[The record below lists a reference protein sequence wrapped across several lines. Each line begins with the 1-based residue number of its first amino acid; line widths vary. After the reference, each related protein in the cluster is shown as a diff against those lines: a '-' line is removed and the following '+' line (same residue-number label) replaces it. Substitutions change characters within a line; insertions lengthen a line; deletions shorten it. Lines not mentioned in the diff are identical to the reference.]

1 MKRKDD
7 TLSNFIPINRKFFN
21 HAFWKEERTFSKSE
35 AWLDLCVSARF
46 EESEATEL
54 IGGKL
59 VSWTKG
65 QLPASLRYL
74 AERWKWS
81 KNKVDDFL
89 LLLEREG
96 MICRLA
102 VNGITIL
109 SLVNYSVYNGSG
121 QQKGQQKGHANT
133 TQHYISSNR
142 EDSEKDSK
150 GDKRGTPGGQQG
162 DKTNIENKVKK
173 EEINT
178 GTDVPVGVPTGTL
191 DKFKAFQDW
200 IKTNAP
206 RVAQMK
212 EQLTLQ
218 QYVALHQK
226 VSKDQLKNL
235 LLSMHNYE
243 PLLRKNR
250 SVYLTIINWSKRD
263 YNQEIP
269 VKNGPGPAKS
279 TEQYL
284 AERKKQEEHTLRPPE
299 R

>member
-1 MKRKDD
+1 MKRKED
-7 TLSNFIPINRKFFN
+7 TLSNFIPINRKFFA

-74 AERWKWS
+74 AERWNWS

-89 LLLEREG
+89 QLLEREG
-96 MICRLA
+96 MACRLA

-121 QQKGQQKGHANT
+121 QQKGQQKGHANAP
-133 TQHYISSNR
+133 QHYISSNR
-142 EDSEKDSK
+142 EDSKRDSK
-150 GDKRGTPGGQQG
+150 GDKRGTPGGQAG
-162 DKTNIENKVKK
+162 DKTNIENIVNT
-173 EEINT
+173 EEEVNT
-178 GTDVPVGVPTGTL
+178 GTDVPVGVPPDTL
-191 DKFKAFQDW
+191 EKFKAFQEW

-218 QYVALHQK
+218 QYMALHQK

-250 SVYLTIINWSKRD
+250 SVYLTIINWSKRE
-263 YNQEIP
+263 YNQVIP
-269 VKNGPGPAKS
+269 AKNGPEKS

-284 AERKKQEEHTLRPPE
+284 AERKKQEAHTLRPPE